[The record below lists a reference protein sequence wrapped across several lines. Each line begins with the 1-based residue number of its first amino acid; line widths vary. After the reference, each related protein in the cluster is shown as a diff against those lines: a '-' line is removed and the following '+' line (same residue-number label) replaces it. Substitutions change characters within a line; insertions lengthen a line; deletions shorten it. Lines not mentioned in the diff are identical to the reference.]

1 MDPVAQLPTTHKTT
15 GDEEWRMREIRESYR
30 KIGDPEDRFDI
41 EFRQSQGPEAIFE
54 AAWTRR
60 EVVRFGELSI
70 PFISKED
77 LIQAKKTSG
86 RPQDLIDIENLKK
99 AQRLN
104 SAESPGPTRSAEDG

>member
-1 MDPVAQLPTTHKTT
+1 
-15 GDEEWRMREIRESYR
+15 MREIRESYR

-60 EVVRFGELSI
+60 EVRFGELSI
-70 PFISKED
+70 LFISKED

-99 AQRLN
+99 AQQLN
-104 SAESPGPTRSAEDG
+104 SAESPGPRRSAEDG